1 MGTSAL
7 NATGNALN
15 NGLYA
20 NTGNNHLDGDT
31 GTDTLSY
38 LYGASAGITANLAI
52 TTTQATGGS
61 GNDTLLNIENLIG
74 SSFNDRL
81 TGNSGNNVLN
91 GGLGNDILTGGS
103 GKDSLTGGSG
113 NDTFD
118 FNALSELGLGATRDV
133 ITDFTQ
139 GQDTFDLATIDSNT
153 SLAGDQAFTF
163 VSSFTATAGQL
174 RYSDGIVYFNT
185 DADTAAEYEIQL
197 TGNLPTTLSATNF
210 SL

>member
-1 MGTSAL
+1 MPAL
-7 NATGNALN
+7 
-15 NGLYA
+15 
-20 NTGNNHLDGDT
+20 
-31 GTDTLSY
+31 
-38 LYGASAGITANLAI
+38 TANLAL

-91 GGLGNDILTGGS
+91 GGLGNDILNGGS
-103 GKDSLTGGSG
+103 GRDLLTGGSG

-118 FNALSELGLGATRDV
+118 FNALSELGLGTTRDV

-139 GQDTFDLATIDSNT
+139 GQDTIDLATIDSNAG
-153 SLAGDQAFTF
+153 LAGDQAFTF
-163 VSSFTATAGQL
+163 VSSFTTTAGQL
-174 RYSDGIVYFNT
+174 RYSGGIVYFNT